1 MHAYWIDHDKMC
13 VCNAM
18 STTTEQ
24 RIIKGPIKKKK
35 HVLKYIYLT
44 QLSVSK
50 GNMDEIFPELSC
62 IESTQFCANE

>member
-1 MHAYWIDHDKMC
+1 
-13 VCNAM
+13 M

-50 GNMDEIFPELSC
+50 GNMDEIFPELSS
-62 IESTQFCANE
+62 IESTNGCANE